1 MILNESHITP
11 AHAIISKIMK
21 NKTILITGANIG
33 LGKEVARQLALIN
46 ETEKIYLGCR
56 NAQKA
61 DEAKKELENLTGRA
75 IFEVVIIDVSN
86 IASVRTAVS
95 GMKQS
100 VDALILNAGGQGGKD
115 PLAITSSG
123 MTNIAAT
130 NLLGHVV
137 LVDEMIKAGKLN
149 NEVVYVSSEG
159 ARGIKGVMKKP
170 NLQTNSVAEFTSV
183 LNGSFSDPKFD
194 GSEAYGYGYIKY
206 IGALWTSANAR
217 NYPHIKFISVSP
229 GNTSG
234 TAGYDNL
241 PTMTKLLFKYFFAPI
256 VMPLIGMI
264 HSVQKGAAR
273 YIEVLGNSNLKSG
286 TFYGSKE
293 GKVTGVMVE
302 QGAIF
307 PEFNN
312 TTFQDNA
319 YKALHSFI
327 K

>member
-1 MILNESHITP
+1 
-11 AHAIISKIMK
+11 MK
-21 NKTILITGANIG
+21 NKSILITGANIG
-33 LGKEVARQLALIN
+33 LGKEVARQLALLN

-56 NAQKA
+56 NRQKA
-61 DEAKKELENLTGRA
+61 DEAKKELESLTGRS
-75 IFEVVIIDVSN
+75 IFEVVILDVSD
-86 IASVRTAVS
+86 ADSVRTAVS

-100 VDALILNAGGQGGKD
+100 IDALILNAGGQGGKS
-115 PLAITSSG
+115 PLAITSTG

-149 NEVVYVSSEG
+149 NEVLYVSSEG

-170 NLQTNSVAEFTSV
+170 NLKINSVAEFISV
-183 LNGSFSDPKFD
+183 LNGSFSEPKFD

-217 NYPHIKFISVSP
+217 KHPQIKFISVSP

-241 PTMTKLLFKYFFAPI
+241 PTMTKFLFKFLLAPI
-256 VMPLIGMI
+256 VMPLMGMI
-264 HSVQKGAAR
+264 HSLQKGAAR
-273 YIEVLGNSNLKSG
+273 YVDALGNPNFKSG
-286 TFYGSKE
+286 AFYGSKD

-307 PEFNN
+307 PDFKNIA
-312 TTFQDNA
+312 FQDNA
-319 YKALHSFI
+319 YEALHSFI